1 MKIKKTAIIGIV
13 GVILGGLGTMF
24 CSAASI
30 VDDDKKEEMKKEIK
44 EKVLEELKSKE

>member
-30 VDDDKKEEMKKEIK
+30 VDDDKKEEIKKEIK
-44 EKVLEELKSKE
+44 EEVLEELKSEE

>member
-30 VDDDKKEEMKKEIK
+30 VDDNKKEEMKKEIK
-44 EKVLEELKSKE
+44 EEVLEELKSKE

>member
-44 EKVLEELKSKE
+44 EEVLDELKSKE

>member
-1 MKIKKTAIIGIV
+1 MKIKKTAIVGIL
-13 GVILGGLGTMF
+13 GVILGGLSTML

-44 EKVLEELKSKE
+44 DEVLEELKNEE